1 MSARRHHDVAAM
13 LQHFGQIT
21 QELLRRGGFFVGG
34 SAIGPVRAGRREF
47 QPT

>member
-13 LQHFGQIT
+13 LQQFGQIT

-34 SAIGPVRAGRREF
+34 SAIGLVRAVRWGF